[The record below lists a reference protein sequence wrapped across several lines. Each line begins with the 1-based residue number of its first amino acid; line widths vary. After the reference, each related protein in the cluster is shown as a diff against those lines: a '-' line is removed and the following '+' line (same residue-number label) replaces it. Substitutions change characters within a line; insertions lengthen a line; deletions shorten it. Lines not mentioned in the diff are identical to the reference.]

1 MIIGSNAGHTKSGV
15 GSGAVGFLSES
26 ICTRQINNYFIKGI
40 ENLKKHR
47 VIDCTIDY
55 SENYLKECVSKAN
68 SQNLDY
74 AISHHL
80 NHSND
85 PNSNGVEVWVYD
97 INDKAT
103 YKIADNICSEISKLG
118 FKNRGVKENKNFY
131 WLKNTKSK
139 ALIIEYFFCSNKKE
153 SSLYNPEKLAN
164 SCINGLLLIPNVVTS
179 TDNTKYTYVNGDY
192 DTRAI
197 VVNTNNKGLN
207 VRESRGCDSLVIS
220 RLMEGQEITV
230 NYCLNNWFSIYVKGK
245 LGYVCGEYI
254 KLI

>member
-1 MIIGSNAGHTKSGV
+1 MVIGSNAGHTKSGV

-26 ICTRQINNYFIKGI
+26 ICTRQINNYFMKGI
-40 ENLKKHR
+40 EDSKNNK
-47 VIDCTIDY
+47 VIDCTVDY
-55 SENYLKECVSKAN
+55 SENYLKESVSKAN
-68 SQNLDY
+68 NQSLDY
-74 AISHHL
+74 AISHDL
-80 NHSND
+80 NHSAD

-103 YKIADNICSEISKLG
+103 YKIADNICMEISKLG

-164 SCINGLLLIPNVVTS
+164 ACISGLLCIQNIS
-179 TDNTKYTYVNGDY
+179 NSDNKTKYTYVNGDY

-220 RLMEGQEITV
+220 KLMEGQEITV

-245 LGYVCGEYI
+245 LGYISGEYV